1 MRTLNAPLS
10 AGQAQDYYKSVS
22 LAALVGAD
30 ERIKEAYQQSVN
42 EAVKHFEKYM
52 QARGGALAPGN
63 GQHQDE
69 TESENDLTTEQD
81 ELDIESRG

>member
-10 AGQAQDYYKSVS
+10 AGQAQDYKSVS

-81 ELDIESRG
+81 ELDIEFRG